1 MIVAFIGKPGSGKDT
16 ISRELSRRKGYPL
29 VVTGDLLREE
39 AKKDSELGKYIRER
53 INRGE
58 IVDDSIVAEIVARE
72 LEKYRDKKVVLLNGY
87 PRTPNQIKELEKRG
101 FKIDLAI
108 ELDVPDDIVV
118 ERLCLR
124 RMCPKCGRIY
134 NLKYNPPKE
143 DELCDCCKVKLV
155 QREDDKEDVVR
166 YRLKRFYDEI
176 EGIRKH
182 FESAGRLVKIDANRS
197 IEEIVRDVE
206 KCLS

>member
-1 MIVAFIGKPGSGKDT
+1 
-16 ISRELSRRKGYPL
+16 
-29 VVTGDLLREE
+29 
-39 AKKDSELGKYIRER
+39 
-53 INRGE
+53 
-58 IVDDSIVAEIVARE
+58 
-72 LEKYRDKKVVLLNGY
+72 
-87 PRTPNQIKELEKRG
+87 
-101 FKIDLAI
+101 
-108 ELDVPDDIVV
+108 
-118 ERLCLR
+118 
-124 RMCPKCGRIY
+124 MCPKCGRIY